1 MKDYRAENNPV
12 SVERVSMQVIERL
25 AAAEELDPIDLPPL
39 LPVVDLEA
47 LDTFVESAPSDTTVS
62 FPVTGYDVTVTGDGT
77 VSLDSSP
84 DS

>member
-1 MKDYRAENNPV
+1 V
-12 SVERVSMQVIERL
+12 SIEVVERL
-25 AAAEELDPIDLPPL
+25 AAAEGLNPNDLPPL
-39 LPVVDLEA
+39 FPVVDLEA
-47 LDTFVESAPSDTTVS
+47 LDIFIDSAPSDTTVS